1 MDVEVI
7 MHAQFFAI
15 AQDPRII
22 PGVHHYCDEWCDYCP
37 VTRRCLGFLCVEAF
51 RRDRGRTEAE
61 ETFANVDEA
70 FEFTR
75 QLAAIEGRRTDE
87 LDELLAHPPGQSGV
101 RTDDPLAERALDY
114 AARAELL
121 LLPIALRL
129 ASRRSSRSPFGLPSP
144 EEVAVWYHLRIYMTM
159 FRALVSAA
167 SDCAG
172 GRRSD
177 DARGCAKLAMVSIDR
192 SRVALEMLRA
202 TFGADQ
208 VDPLIAI
215 LAELDRGM
223 EQRFPDAR
231 AFVRPGLD
239 CPVA

>member
-1 MDVEVI
+1 MN
-7 MHAQFFAI
+7 AQFLAI

-37 VTRRCLGFLCVEAF
+37 VTQRCLGFLCTEAF
-51 RRDRGRTEAE
+51 RKERGRKEHD
-61 ETFANVDEA
+61 ETFATMDEA

-75 QLAAIEGRRTDE
+75 QLSAIEGIRTDE

-121 LLPIALRL
+121 LLPIALKL
-129 ASRRSSRSPFGLPSP
+129 ASRRSSRSPSGVPSP
-144 EEVAVWYHLRIYMTM
+144 EEVVVWFHVRIYTKI

-167 SDCAG
+167 SDCAAG
-172 GRRSD
+172 PRGD

-192 SRVALEMLRA
+192 SRAALETLRQ
-202 TFGADQ
+202 TMGVQ
-208 VDPLIAI
+208 LINPLIAI
-215 LAELDRGM
+215 LGELDLGLD
-223 EQRFPDAR
+223 QRFPDAR
-231 AFVRPGLD
+231 SFVRVGLD
-239 CPVA
+239 CPIA